1 MPLSRDRASRFCRFR
16 RFCFRQGHEE
26 GGPHDNEDTQ
36 CHYLTL
42 CHGLYYRGLCE
53 LFLMMSNRP
62 GSRVG
67 PWLHHAGIDN
77 IVPFGGPPFYIPQKG
92 GLHRHPTGDYY
103 VARVEKFV
111 HVSGLS
117 DLADLC
123 VLCQCPA
130 LGRDMNLRRTSFH
143 NPMGLTNT
151 HRVLD
156 RIEAHP
162 SIFLR
167 RKGGPPPM
175 VAAVDASQSQT
186 GHSRGQVVVISSHT
200 SDIVESHCGELSTV
214 V

>member
-1 MPLSRDRASRFCRFR
+1 MLSGANSGNWSLAGYTD
-16 RFCFRQGHEE
+16 
-26 GGPHDNEDTQ
+26 
-36 CHYLTL
+36 
-42 CHGLYYRGLCE
+42 
-53 LFLMMSNRP
+53 
-62 GSRVG
+62 
-67 PWLHHAGIDN
+67 HAGIDN

-167 RKGGPPPM
+167 RVGLTNTQRVLDCIEAHPSIFLRRVGL
-175 VAAVDASQSQT
+175 T
-186 GHSRGQVVVISSHT
+186 
-200 SDIVESHCGELSTV
+200 DIQRAFDRIEAHPSIFLRRVGLPQWWQQ
-214 V
+214 

>member
-103 VARVEKFV
+103 VAR
-111 HVSGLS
+111 
-117 DLADLC
+117 
-123 VLCQCPA
+123 
-130 LGRDMNLRRTSFH
+130 
-143 NPMGLTNT
+143 
-151 HRVLD
+151 
-156 RIEAHP
+156 
-162 SIFLR
+162 
-167 RKGGPPPM
+167 KGGPPPM